1 VRQPFT
7 SLRSGHILE
16 QAEKYLV
23 TKNSMKPFLTN
34 RTFNVRRS
42 IQPLVSLIGSYPNNC
57 EVIVAIYPLVIG
69 IWVNEDAPRIAIG
82 KANVS
87 HQKKIL
93 DNRKQ
98 NSEHSKTRSR

>member
-1 VRQPFT
+1 V
-7 SLRSGHILE
+7 
-16 QAEKYLV
+16 
-23 TKNSMKPFLTN
+23 KPLLTN
-34 RTFNVRRS
+34 RAFKCASLDITLC
-42 IQPLVSLIGSYPNNC
+42 LVDWKYPNNC

-93 DNRKQ
+93 DNANKIASIPKRDQ
-98 NSEHSKTRSR
+98 DEGLNPIIIPILA